1 MKKIL
6 SVLAIILCLGGC
18 ANMCGECEYTS
29 TQPVEIVYRKTTY
42 KTVYVP
48 KTYKYITYERKPYNR
63 CEQEKLCR

>member
-1 MKKIL
+1 MKKIFL
-6 SVLAIILCLGGC
+6 ILAITFLYGC

-29 TQPVEIVYRKTTY
+29 SQPVEVVYRKITY

-48 KTYKYITYERKPYNR
+48 KTYKYVTYERKPYNR

>member
-18 ANMCGECEYTS
+18 ANMCGECEYT
-29 TQPVEIVYRKTTY
+29 
-42 KTVYVP
+42 VYVP
-48 KTYKYITYERKPYNR
+48 KTYKYVTYERKPYNR